1 MSDVPPGSLDSKRFL
16 RGPPYPPT
24 RPKVARFFR
33 FFQPRTA
40 NVGILDDFGPAGN
53 ASKIINVSAV
63 EVIAFAKPGVT
74 VRPVSNSYDPRH
86 SGLLTYFVLFAGPV
100 KGAHASAW
108 RPDYDQGV

>member
-1 MSDVPPGSLDSKRFL
+1 MNHPADAEDIPSADPGEPASDFES
-16 RGPPYPPT
+16 
-24 RPKVARFFR
+24 
-33 FFQPRTA
+33 
-40 NVGILDDFGPAGN
+40 
-53 ASKIINVSAV
+53 ASTLHVSAV

-86 SGLLTYFVLFAGPV
+86 SGLLTYFVVFAGPV